1 MQCLGDLVE
10 TELVRRRWP
19 PQQRDE
25 AVELRAHRLQTAQSW
40 RELLYP
46 ARLRSLIEKLPD
58 YHQHFGEVL
67 TSGPD
72 AASLTRL
79 RSRLDSRH
87 QGLQT
92 QMQAQVGVAVAH
104 AFRRSCEV
112 QARRR
117 DLSTL
122 GFCGVRPGPAGY
134 ANLLGGADR
143 GQLHTPGNF
152 LQTCQ
157 QFRCVGHNLS
167 VEDGRRQGSLQWL
180 ARCLRRSIIGQSE
193 TCRNASVS

>member
-79 RSRLDSRH
+79 RSPLDSRH

-117 DLSTL
+117 DLSDRARISWT
-122 GFCGVRPGPAGY
+122 FRPEEY
-134 ANLLGGADR
+134 
-143 GQLHTPGNF
+143 
-152 LQTCQ
+152 
-157 QFRCVGHNLS
+157 
-167 VEDGRRQGSLQWL
+167 
-180 ARCLRRSIIGQSE
+180 IIPSWPTIPDWVQ
-193 TCRNASVS
+193 NMLF